1 MKMAAARGEADAN
14 DGEEDNN
21 LFKEDADGQWNEEDD
36 ENDII
41 F

>member
-1 MKMAAARGEADAN
+1 MAKGEAGAD

-21 LFKEDADGQWNEEDD
+21 LFKEEVDQWDEDD